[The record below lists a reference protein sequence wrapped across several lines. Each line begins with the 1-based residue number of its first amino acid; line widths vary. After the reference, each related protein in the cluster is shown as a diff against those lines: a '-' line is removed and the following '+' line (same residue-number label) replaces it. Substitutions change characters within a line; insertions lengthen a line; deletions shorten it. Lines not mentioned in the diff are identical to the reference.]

1 MRMDLVLDM
10 TGKPGQTF
18 QVIDSFYRNLA
29 YRLVDLAYAS
39 EPLRERP
46 LDNPIALSANTMPE
60 PDMPSAERHEVV
72 FNGGMM
78 GQMMMRDPGRMDGRN
93 MMEMMRSGKIWFVNG
108 KALVGHVMEPMLT
121 LKRGRSCVLA
131 MNNETAWHHPMHLHG
146 HSFRVVS
153 RNGVPTQYREWQDT
167 VLMAPR
173 ERVEIAFV
181 ADNPGDWM
189 FHCHILEHQES
200 GMMGVIRVA
209 WTNAAPAILIAASR
223 PDAPNGYSPASTWRS
238 TTNSGCLAELLG
250 RLRPMKAMIS
260 PTMPRRNRSTVTTK
274 IVP

>member
-46 LDNPIALSANTMPE
+46 LDSPIALSANTMPE
-60 PDMPSAERHEVV
+60 PDMPSAERHEMV

-78 GQMMMRDPGRMDGRN
+78 GQMMMRDPGRMDGRS
-93 MMEMMRSGKIWFVNG
+93 MMEMMGSGKIWFVNG

-146 HSFRVVS
+146 HSFRVVN

-209 WTNAAPAILIAASR
+209 
-223 PDAPNGYSPASTWRS
+223 
-238 TTNSGCLAELLG
+238 
-250 RLRPMKAMIS
+250 
-260 PTMPRRNRSTVTTK
+260 
-274 IVP
+274 